1 MNAGDVMTRPAATL
15 RDDAPLGDAI
25 ELMLERDVSGLPV
38 VDGFGRLVGM
48 LTEGDLLRRVEVGTD
63 AHHRSGWWD
72 FLRNPAADAG
82 EYVRTHSRAVGDVMT
97 RNPVSVTE
105 GTPLDD
111 VVELMEKKRIKR
123 LPVLR
128 DDEIVGIVS
137 RSDLLRAVG
146 SLLGSLNAE
155 ASDDTAM
162 LGRLRT
168 ELKQQPWFPAHGVS
182 LSVKGSVITLGG
194 TVRDERMHAAIRV
207 AAQNIPGSAGI
218 EDGIV
223 VMNPGDALGGMGL

>member
-15 RDDAPLGDAI
+15 RDDASLGDAI
-25 ELMLERDVSGLPV
+25 GLMLERDVSGMPA
-38 VDGFGRLVGM
+38 VDEFGRLVGM
-48 LTEGDLLRRVEVGTD
+48 LTEGDLLHRVEVGTG

-82 EYVRTHSRAVGDVMT
+82 EYVRTHSRAVADVMS

-105 GTPLDD
+105 GIPLQD
-111 VVELMEKKRIKR
+111 VVDLMEKKRIKR

-146 SLLGSLNAE
+146 SLLRSLNAE
-155 ASDDTAM
+155 AGSDTAM
-162 LGRLRT
+162 LGRLRA
-168 ELKQQPWFPAHGVS
+168 ELKQQPWFAARDVS
-182 LSVKGSVITLGG
+182 LSVKGSVITLVG
-194 TVRDERMHAAIRV
+194 TVRDERMHAAILV
-207 AAQNIPGSAGI
+207 AAQNISGSAGI
-218 EDGIV
+218 EDSIV

>member
-15 RDDAPLGDAI
+15 RDDASLGDAI
-25 ELMLERDVSGLPV
+25 KLMLERDVGGLPV
-38 VDGFGRLVGM
+38 VDQFGRLVGM
-48 LTEGDLLRRVEVGTD
+48 LTEGDLLRRVELGTN

-72 FLRNPAADAG
+72 FLRDRAADAD
-82 EYVRTHSRAVGDVMT
+82 EYVRTHSRAVANLMT

-105 GTPLDD
+105 GTPLED

-128 DDEIVGIVS
+128 HDEIVGIVS

-146 SLLGSLNAE
+146 SLLKAADAKAGC
-155 ASDDTAM
+155 DTAM
-162 LGRLRT
+162 LVRLHI
-168 ELKQQPWFPAHGVS
+168 ELDQQPWFSARDVS
-182 LSVKGSVITLGG
+182 LSVRGGVVILGG
-194 TVRDERMHAAIRV
+194 TVMDERMHTAIRV
-207 AAQNIPGSAGI
+207 AAQNISGSAEI

-223 VMNPGDALGGMGL
+223 VMNPSGALGGMGL